1 MTAVPFD
8 TLKLARALRQASFT
22 NEQAEGAAEAIAG
35 ALQADLATK
44 GDLAEVRAEL
54 KGDIAELKAELKGD
68 IAELKAELK
77 GDIAG
82 LKAELK
88 GDIAEVRSELREQGV
103 RLDAKIEALRLEIA
117 VQISAAKADIIKWMF
132 GTIGFQTIVILGAV
146 MALLRLARP

>member
-1 MTAVPFD
+1 MYHGQRDRTHIVTAVPFD

-44 GDLAEVRAEL
+44 GDLAEVRAGL

-77 GDIAG
+77 GDIA
-82 LKAELK
+82 E
-88 GDIAEVRSELREQGV
+88 IRSELREQGL
-103 RLDAKIEALRLEIA
+103 RLDAKIETVRSE
-117 VQISAAKADIIKWMF
+117 ISAAKADTIKWMF

-146 MALLRLARP
+146 MALLRLAKP